1 MRARLKEVINISEQQ
16 KAHFR
21 STIEDLREQL
31 QNAVSGRESL
41 LNRRYANT
49 YMYMYMIVCLCMYYS
64 YVMGMR
70 LALRLQHLNT

>member
-49 YMYMYMIVCLCMYYS
+49 YMY
-64 YVMGMR
+64 
-70 LALRLQHLNT
+70 

>member
-49 YMYMYMIVCLCMYYS
+49 YMYMYMIVCLCMSYS
-64 YVMGMR
+64 HKMSMR
-70 LALRLQHLNT
+70 ACVEVAAPKY